1 MATLPK
7 VFRRVD
13 TPEPTGASQEAARR
27 PALVRNPY
35 ALRALPQ
42 ADVFFYCKKIN
53 NTRLVREPDPQARG
67 ACWSAIGVA
76 CVVLAAFAGVLAPTV
91 ANTLAGYKLEAL
103 RSEERHLLDERRS
116 LELQEAELLS
126 PDRLERLARNQNLV
140 TPSSAQVV
148 HLDGREDG
156 AVAMVK

>member
-7 VFRRVD
+7 VFRAA
-13 TPEPTGASQEAARR
+13 TPEPTGTSPEAARR

-53 NTRLVREPDPQARG
+53 NSRLVREPDPKARG

-76 CVVLAAFAGVLAPTV
+76 CVILAGFAGVLAPTV
-91 ANTLAGYKLEAL
+91 ANTFAGYKLEAL
-103 RSEERHLLDERRS
+103 RLETRKLTDERRL

-126 PDRLERLARNQNLV
+126 PDRLERLAKSQNLV

-148 HLDGREDG
+148 HLDSREDG

>member
-7 VFRRVD
+7 VFSRAE
-13 TPEPTGASQEAARR
+13 TPQPTGTSPEVARR

-42 ADVFFYCKKIN
+42 ADIFFYCKKIN
-53 NTRLVREPDPQARG
+53 NSRLVREPDPKSRG

-76 CVVLAAFAGVLAPTV
+76 CVVLATFAGVLAPTV

-103 RSEERHLLDERRS
+103 RVEARKLTDERRS

-126 PDRLERLARNQNLV
+126 PDRLERLAKSQNLV

-148 HLDGREDG
+148 HLDVREDG

>member
-13 TPEPTGASQEAARR
+13 TPEPTGTSPEAVRR

-53 NTRLVREPDPQARG
+53 NSRLVREPDPQARG

-116 LELQEAELLS
+116 LELQEAQLLS

-148 HLDGREDG
+148 HLDGREDS

>member
-7 VFRRVD
+7 VFRKVEA
-13 TPEPTGASQEAARR
+13 PEPTRTSPEVARR

-53 NTRLVREPDPQARG
+53 NSRLVREPDPQARG

-76 CVVLAAFAGVLAPTV
+76 CVVLAGLTGVMAPTV

-103 RSEERHLLDERRS
+103 RAEQRKMLDERRL
-116 LELQEAELLS
+116 LELQEAELLR
-126 PDRLERLARNQNLV
+126 PDRLERLAKGQNLV
-140 TPSSAQVV
+140 TPSSGQVI
-148 HLDGREDG
+148 HLDSREDG

>member
-7 VFRRVD
+7 VFRRAD
-13 TPEPTGASQEAARR
+13 MPEPTGTSPEAGRR
-27 PALVRNPY
+27 PAIVRNPY

-53 NTRLVREPDPQARG
+53 NSRLVREPDPQSRG
-67 ACWSAIGVA
+67 ACWSAIGAA
-76 CVVLAAFAGVLAPTV
+76 CVVLAAFTGVLAPTV

-103 RSEERHLLDERRS
+103 RTEERKLTDERRV

-126 PDRLERLARNQNLV
+126 PDRLERLAKGQNLI
-140 TPSSAQVV
+140 TPSSGQVV

-156 AVAMVK
+156 TVAMVK

>member
-1 MATLPK
+1 M
-7 VFRRVD
+7 
-13 TPEPTGASQEAARR
+13 PEPAGTSPEVVRR

-53 NTRLVREPDPQARG
+53 NSRLVREPDPQARG
-67 ACWSAIGVA
+67 ACWSAIGIAFVA
-76 CVVLAAFAGVLAPTV
+76 LAGFVGVLAPTV

-103 RSEERHLLDERRS
+103 RAEERKLLDERRM

-126 PDRLERLARNQNLV
+126 PARLERLAKSRNLV
-140 TPSSAQVV
+140 TPSSGQVLR
-148 HLDGREDG
+148 LDGREDG